1 LPAAPGERAWFL
13 DKSPCA
19 GASDRRTRITQR
31 VILLGDN
38 ATARAP
44 QVRNS
49 FGLALADGMKRIAD
63 AMASAERSAEAIR
76 DQ

>member
-1 LPAAPGERAWFL
+1 
-13 DKSPCA
+13 
-19 GASDRRTRITQR
+19 
-31 VILLGDN
+31 LGDN

-49 FGLALADGMKRIAD
+49 FGLALADGMKRMAD